1 MQERSIK
8 KFLPSLEPLERKQPL
23 SGVSTAH
30 IVNLKSGSSA
40 SPSQSAGTSGPAG
53 AQGDTNQSPA
63 VPAQT
68 STPILAGNAPQ
79 PASSQG
85 SVSAQATEKKP
96 NFGFLVY
103 RITNPT
109 PYNNKL
115 TPPFTQ
121 VMVQSRQPVPGQEYN
136 ILFVSVR
143 NGTAQDFDASSGFR
157 VKLPNGPSFPIL
169 TGNQVWKHG
178 QVFVFYILSKK
189 YYPLPSQVHSGFE
202 FSLGGARSVAIP
214 GPSGIFQRVKYNPAT
229 FSKTLNSIV
238 AYGPGNQGGIGAKFG
253 LPNTSI
259 NEFVSAK
266 TNRNDFG
273 GYF

>member
-1 MQERSIK
+1 MKERPIHR
-8 KFLPSLEPLERKQPL
+8 FRPGLESLEAKRPL
-23 SGVSTAH
+23 SAGATAH
-30 IVNLKSGSSA
+30 LVTSEAGSGTPATPAESSA
-40 SPSQSAGTSGPAG
+40 APAASEDGQSATA
-53 AQGDTNQSPA
+53 
-63 VPAQT
+63 
-68 STPILAGNAPQ
+68 NAT
-79 PASSQG
+79 
-85 SVSAQATEKKP
+85 VSAKATEKKP
-96 NFGFLVY
+96 NFGYLLY

-121 VMVQSRQPVPGQEYN
+121 VYVASKQPVPGQTYN
-136 ILFVSVR
+136 VLFVSVR
-143 NGTAQDFDASSGFR
+143 NGTAKTFDASSDFMVR
-157 VKLPNGPSFPIL
+157 LPNGDGAFPIL
-169 TGNQVWKHG
+169 TGDQQWKPG

-202 FSLGGARSVAIP
+202 FDLGGARSVAIP
-214 GPSGIFQRVKYNPAT
+214 GPSGIFLRVKYNPAT
-229 FSKTLNSIV
+229 FAKTLNWIV
-238 AYGPGNQGGIGAKFG
+238 AFGPGNQGGKGAKFG